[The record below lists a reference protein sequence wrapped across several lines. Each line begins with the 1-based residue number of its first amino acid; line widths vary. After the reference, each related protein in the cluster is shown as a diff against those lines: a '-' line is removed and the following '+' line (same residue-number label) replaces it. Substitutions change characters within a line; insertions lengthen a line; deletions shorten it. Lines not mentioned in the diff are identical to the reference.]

1 MEVETVT
8 VGKFIW
14 YTRIVQA
21 HGKLALRLGNFDT
34 KTMNAIER
42 RAYILTT
49 KHLFVINRFS
59 GRYDDCTAMSL
70 PLSAE

>member
-14 YTRIVQA
+14 YTRIVHA

-34 KTMNAIER
+34 KTTLLNDIHN
-42 RAYILTT
+42 YILTT
-49 KHLFVINRFS
+49 KHLSVINRFS
-59 GRYDDCTAMSL
+59 GRYDDCAAMSL